1 MFEDRSTH
9 EEAEKQSLMGDM
21 EKNRIS
27 DYNKIVV
34 EFGWITFFGPCFPA
48 APLLG
53 IISNYVIL
61 GTEID
66 NIKQFK
72 KRGEPVGVIDV
83 GRWIELIERIAEF
96 SIVNSI
102 GLVIFTSEKL
112 GTIVEGYEWSK
123 LVIFVFMVE
132 NLLLIFRYILALLI
146 PDEPEEIIDERRSMK
161 HRVSQI
167 KREIQ
172 NKELLQKTTIK
183 PIELVKEVISDLHKD
198 ADLAALLVP
207 KLLKG
212 CIEFEEELRE
222 AREDDDGQQSDGS
235 A

>member
-53 IISNYVIL
+53 IISNYVML

-167 KREIQ
+167 RREIQ
-172 NKELLQKTTIK
+172 NKELLQKIATP
-183 PIELVKEVISDLHKD
+183 PIDLVKEVISDLHKD
-198 ADLAALLVP
+198 SDLAALLVP

-222 AREDDDGQQSDGS
+222 AREDDGEQSDGS